1 MAKQPDAALQLSQY
15 WPYKAAVLGD
25 LVGRHTSQVLKRH
38 GSLNLS
44 QWRVLAAVGE
54 APGRS
59 ANEVVAITP
68 MDKGIVSRAVK
79 TLIAQGLLARVV
91 DGQDRRRAS
100 LRLTNQGAA
109 LYNVIAADLQACV
122 APIASKISDIAAFID
137 MTDAAIDAYQA
148 ALAAQVEG

>member
-1 MAKQPDAALQLSQY
+1 MAKQQDAALQLSQY

-25 LVGRHTSQVLKRH
+25 LVGRHTSQVLRRH

-79 TLIAQGLLARVV
+79 SLIAQGLLARDV

-100 LRLTNQGAA
+100 LRLTKDGAA
-109 LYNVIAADLQACV
+109 LYGVIAADLQACV
-122 APIASKISDIAAFID
+122 APIASSIDDIAAFIE
-137 MTDAAIDAYQA
+137 MTDAAIAAYQS
-148 ALAAQVEG
+148 ALAAQLDG